1 MFGAHPLEIQG
12 KKQREKEFVYN
23 LSTTLFAYNLAE
35 YACSFFLHGFCVMR
49 VEILRNCRIF
59 VTEAGGDVHRFCTC
73 FDETCR
79 MGMTKAVRI

>member
-1 MFGAHPLEIQG
+1 MIGTHPLEIQG
-12 KKQREKEFVYN
+12 EKQREKEFVYS
-23 LSTTLFAYNLAE
+23 LSTTLLAYNLTE
-35 YACSFFLHGFCVMR
+35 YACSFFLHGFRVMR

-79 MGMTKAVRI
+79 MGMTKAMRI